1 VSLVE
6 VSGIVTGYTPGRPA
20 LSGVTFSLDAG
31 EAVAV
36 LGPNGGGKTTL
47 LRLLLGELPVMAGT
61 CAVEGSPAYVAQ
73 AGRARLDF
81 PVSALDVVL
90 MGAYARTP
98 AWRRLG
104 RGERERAR
112 AVLDRVGLAPQAG
125 TRFGALS
132 GGQRQRV
139 LIARALLQDAA
150 LLLLDE
156 PFTGV
161 DRASEAGL
169 LAILDELR
177 AEGRGLLVS
186 THDIDHARRWD
197 KVLCLNGAQIAFGA
211 PADALTAQ
219 ALHATYGEELVTL
232 GEETVAVHSHH
243 DHG

>member
-1 VSLVE
+1 MSLVHA
-6 VSGIVTGYTPGRPA
+6 SGLATGYDTGRPA
-20 LSGVTFSLDAG
+20 LSGVTFTLDAG
-31 EAVAV
+31 ETLAV

-47 LRLLLGELPVMAGT
+47 LRLLLGELQVLAGT
-61 CAVEGSPAYVAQ
+61 CVVEGRPAYVAQ
-73 AGRARLDF
+73 SGRARLDF

-104 RGERERAR
+104 RAERNRAM
-112 AVLDRVGLAPQAG
+112 AMLDRVGLQAQAAK
-125 TRFGALS
+125 RFGALS

-139 LIARALLQDAA
+139 LIARALLQDAP

-169 LAILDELR
+169 LTILDELR

-197 KVLCLNGAQIAFGA
+197 RVLCLNGTQVAFGP
-211 PADALTAQ
+211 PAEALTAQ
-219 ALHATYGEELVTL
+219 ALHATYGEEIVVL

-243 DHG
+243 HHD

>member
-1 VSLVE
+1 
-6 VSGIVTGYTPGRPA
+6 
-20 LSGVTFSLDAG
+20 VTFALEPGQAL
-31 EAVAV
+31 AV

-47 LRLLLGELPVMAGT
+47 LRVLLGDLPVLAGT
-61 CAVEGSPAYVAQ
+61 CRVAGRPAYVAQ
-73 AGRARLDF
+73 TGRARLDF

-98 AWRRLG
+98 LWRRLG
-104 RGERERAR
+104 RAERAGAR
-112 AVLDRVGLAPQAG
+112 AMLGRVGLAAQAG
-125 TRFGALS
+125 ARFGTLS

-139 LIARALLQDAA
+139 LIARALLQDAP

-186 THDIDHARRWD
+186 THDVEHARRWD
-197 KVLCLNGAQIAFGA
+197 RVLCLHGTQVAFGA
-211 PADALTAQ
+211 PADALTPQ
-219 ALHATYGEELVTL
+219 TLQATYGEEIVQLDGT
-232 GEETVAVHSHH
+232 TVAVHSH
-243 DHG
+243 GCA

>member
-1 VSLVE
+1 VRLVDAAGLE
-6 VSGIVTGYTPGRPA
+6 TGYDPGRPA
-20 LSGVTFSLDAG
+20 LRGVTFTLDAG
-31 EAVAV
+31 QALAV

-47 LRLLLGELPVMAGT
+47 LRVLLGELPVLAGS
-61 CAVEGSPAYVAQ
+61 CAVHGRAAYVAQ
-73 AGRARLDF
+73 SGRARLDF

-104 RGERERAR
+104 RVERAR
-112 AVLDRVGLAPQAG
+112 ARETLDRVGLAAHAG
-125 TRFGALS
+125 QRFGALS

-139 LIARALLQDAA
+139 LIARALLQDAP

-169 LAILDELR
+169 LGILDELR

-186 THDIDHARRWD
+186 THDIEHARRWD
-197 KVLCLNGAQIAFGA
+197 RVLCINGAQIAFGP
-211 PADALTAQ
+211 PAETLTAQ
-219 ALHATYGEELVTL
+219 ALHATYGEEMVTL

-243 DHG
+243 HHD